1 MKVRTYN
8 STPLPLDNPKA
19 LVEKIKKDGDVGAS
33 FGAGGSEH
41 VKGMYLLV
49 GGRHGI
55 DQLLNA
61 SGGAFLGDD
70 LTARMIRVNRKRLS
84 KTVTVICIAP
94 SRVWSGSG
102 ANGGWQQIASGKG
115 SIPFSNITAGMW
127 GGEAKTMNDL
137 LGAAGF

>member
-1 MKVRTYN
+1 MKVRIYN
-8 STPLPLDNPKA
+8 STPLPLDDPKG
-19 LVEKIKKDGDVGAS
+19 LVEKIKGESDGTGT
-33 FGAGGSEH
+33 FIGGGEH

-55 DQLLNA
+55 EQLLSSA

-70 LTARMIRVNRKRLS
+70 LTAKMIRVNRKRLS

-94 SRVWSGSG
+94 GRVWSGSG
-102 ANGGWQQIASGKG
+102 ADGKWQQIASGQG
-115 SIPFSNITAGMW
+115 SIPFSSITGGMW
-127 GGEAKTMNDL
+127 GGEAKTMTDL